1 MDISEDM
8 QTEVDDILERYRRKM
23 LQFLRI
29 FRTENTGRGLE
40 NLEARDIIE
49 DILKSGKVI
58 TIQ

>member
-8 QTEVDDILERYRRKM
+8 QTEVDDILERYQRKM

-29 FRTENTGRGLE
+29 FRGEIKKTEAGDT
-40 NLEARDIIE
+40 IE
-49 DILKSGKVI
+49 DIQKSGKVN